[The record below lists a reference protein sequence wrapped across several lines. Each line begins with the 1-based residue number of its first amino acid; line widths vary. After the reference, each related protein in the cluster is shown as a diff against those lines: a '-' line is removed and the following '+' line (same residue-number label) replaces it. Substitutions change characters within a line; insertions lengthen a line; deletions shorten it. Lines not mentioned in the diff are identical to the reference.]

1 MIREKIRLI
10 RISKGYSQEY
20 MAFMLNILQGTYS
33 KLEKDNVVITI
44 QRLLS
49 IAEIL
54 EINITEL
61 LRDTKMGKF
70 LALNPIIKIL
80 TTVKISCYKLLFKLN
95 LFKKNPSSSTTSRS
109 LALVHRIKT
118 G

>member
-33 KLEKDNVVITI
+33 KLEKDNIVITI
-44 QRLLS
+44 QRLFS

-54 EINITEL
+54 
-61 LRDTKMGKF
+61 G
-70 LALNPIIKIL
+70 
-80 TTVKISCYKLLFKLN
+80 S
-95 LFKKNPSSSTTSRS
+95 
-109 LALVHRIKT
+109 
-118 G
+118 